1 MDIPLPPAS
10 IWERYPEVSI
20 IILVALVFVVLF
32 VIYTERREK
41 SWQNFL
47 DAQRVK
53 SEAAQEKQI
62 NTLKQTRDD
71 DRVATRELIAE
82 IKALREDHQ
91 EHDVRMLQA
100 ISKMEERTRPAR
112 KRTSP

>member
-1 MDIPLPPAS
+1 MDTPLPPAS
-10 IWERYPEVSI
+10 IWSQFPEVAI
-20 IILVALVFVVLF
+20 IILVALVLVGVF
-32 VIYTERREK
+32 IYYNERREK
-41 SWQNFL
+41 AWQSFL
-47 DAQRVK
+47 DKQRQA
-53 SEAAQEKQI
+53 SERAQEKQI

-71 DRVATRELIAE
+71 DRIATRELIAE

-91 EHDVRMLQA
+91 EHDIKMLQA